1 VSIFN
6 SRLFKNLIF
15 FVFVAVM
22 ILVGGY
28 GILLIMQVWEGNG
41 NSEGNSL
48 IFVLG
53 LVLIIVSGFSLSIGI
68 LHWRSVSFRENSKK
82 ST

>member
-15 FVFVAVM
+15 FSFVAVM
-22 ILVGGY
+22 ILMGGY
-28 GILLIMQVWEGNG
+28 GILLIIQASGGNG
-41 NSEGNSL
+41 SSEGNSL

-53 LVLIIVSGFSLSIGI
+53 LILIIVSAFSLSIGVLYRKTI
-68 LHWRSVSFRENSKK
+68 SSAEGSKK
-82 ST
+82 RT